1 MGGSLLRS
9 AFGRVEI
16 DLLDRQG
23 KDLEELGTVLLVV
36 PLESRAFERQRSIDF
51 DLAHFFVVGDPS
63 SRLRRL
69 FYGGVTT
76 QSLGRGRT
84 FLIDPEGLLRFHVTH
99 SLSERGMAVVRGVVQ
114 AHQDQE
120 IAALL

>member
-9 AFGRVEI
+9 ALGRLET

-69 FYGGVTT
+69 YRGVTT

-84 FLIDPEGLLRFHVTH
+84 FLIDPEGLLRFHVAH
-99 SLSERGMAVVRGVVQ
+99 SLSERGMAVVREVVQ